1 IGTGSIVLLA
11 SLLSGGEEALLN
23 SDQDATGNDVVQVDA
38 DEAPVKQAQKTR
50 RELGRADSQ
59 VLDGSPVLP
68 GAHVASEKDR
78 WTRVYYGKEK
88 KRIALTGVEPVALSL
103 HRLGV
108 AKGRFITPDD
118 VTRGDRVAVIG
129 ANVARE
135 LFPDGDALGKAVTVD
150 KSQWTV
156 VGVLVPKPGLGGEDG
171 PWMWNSKVLVPR
183 STFDAVFDTNHAVD
197 SIFVRIGDSAMPL
210 PMRIELARKAI
221 DATVSRRHYGVE
233 NFKID
238 RSSQDAQQFE
248 VIVSVIKVL
257 LLGTGLLSLFVGGI
271 NIMNIMLVT
280 VTERT
285 REIGVRRAIGA
296 NPRSIMVQFL
306 LESALIALTGGII
319 GVLGGVSL
327 ASLIAFILTKLLG
340 SWTMHVEWW
349 SIGLGLAL
357 SITTGI
363 VFGLFPAWRAAR
375 LDPVEALRYE

>member
-1 IGTGSIVLLA
+1 MRHTLTSNIGRTLLTLLGIMIGTGSIVLLA
-11 SLLSGGEEALLN
+11 SLLTGGEEALLN

-197 SIFVRIGDSAMPL
+197 SIFVRIGDSSMPL
-210 PMRIELARKAI
+210 PMRVELARKSI
-221 DATVSRRHYGVE
+221 EATVS
-233 NFKID
+233 
-238 RSSQDAQQFE
+238 
-248 VIVSVIKVL
+248 
-257 LLGTGLLSLFVGGI
+257 
-271 NIMNIMLVT
+271 
-280 VTERT
+280 
-285 REIGVRRAIGA
+285 
-296 NPRSIMVQFL
+296 
-306 LESALIALTGGII
+306 
-319 GVLGGVSL
+319 
-327 ASLIAFILTKLLG
+327 
-340 SWTMHVEWW
+340 
-349 SIGLGLAL
+349 
-357 SITTGI
+357 
-363 VFGLFPAWRAAR
+363 
-375 LDPVEALRYE
+375 